1 MGSDHS
7 QTGKNDYVAKKK
19 NITRGVKKSE
29 DRLHSYLRL
38 YNYGCKTPETHIA
51 HTHKCMKKHFFKY
64 AF

>member
-1 MGSDHS
+1 ML
-7 QTGKNDYVAKKK
+7 QKK